1 MDLLQLNNGCLY
13 YLALFLYNNIRSFLS
28 QIFILLCFQN
38 SELISL
44 ADESRGLK
52 DELDVL
58 RHTAEQVV
66 KYEAQIESYK
76 KKMGRK
82 CSLVDDLLTV
92 LPPVTTSDNVCKQI
106 GRRSGPV
113 FCTTWF
119 GLIG

>member
-1 MDLLQLNNGCLY
+1 M
-13 YLALFLYNNIRSFLS
+13 
-28 QIFILLCFQN
+28 CFQN

-76 KKMGRK
+76 KKMGRI
-82 CSLVDDLLTV
+82 CSLVDDLLHFSHQS
-92 LPPVTTSDNVCKQI
+92 LL
-106 GRRSGPV
+106 
-113 FCTTWF
+113 
-119 GLIG
+119 LITFANRLEPDQAQCFAGHGFV

>member
-1 MDLLQLNNGCLY
+1 MAVYTMWHYFYAMISDLL
-13 YLALFLYNNIRSFLS
+13 LS
-28 QIFILLCFQN
+28 EIFILLCFQN

-82 CSLVDDLLTV
+82 YLLVDDLLT
-92 LPPVTTSDNVCKQI
+92 LLQPVNTPDNLCKQI
-106 GRRSGPV
+106 GHRSGPV

-119 GLIG
+119 CLIC

>member
-1 MDLLQLNNGCLY
+1 MDLLQLYNGCLY
-13 YLALFLYNNIRSFLS
+13 HVALFLCNDIRSFLS
-28 QIFILLCFQN
+28 EIFILSCFQN

-76 KKMGRK
+76 KKMGREI
-82 CSLVDDLLTV
+82 LT
-92 LPPVTTSDNVCKQI
+92 C
-106 GRRSGPV
+106 
-113 FCTTWF
+113 
-119 GLIG
+119 